1 MVKTLDYFLNVLY
14 TQVEYNLMN
23 KNIRVN
29 ETIYKGGNIVGI
41 FRYCKKKS
49 TVKVFYN

>member
-23 KNIRVN
+23 KNIRAN

-41 FRYCKKKS
+41 FRYCKTKS

>member
-1 MVKTLDYFLNVLY
+1 MVKTIDYFLNLWY
-14 TQVEYNLMN
+14 TQVENNYTN
-23 KNIRVN
+23 KNIRAN